1 MRARRAKR
9 TAPRRHVL
17 ALCLAGM
24 CAASCGPV
32 VVVAHQDNTREAV
45 DVWVDREYVGQL
57 ELGEELSE
65 KVERGRHLIEARPR
79 GEERTPWTSDGRG
92 WSVFV
97 DRGTILTLLPV
108 IQPEDAAPGAP
119 LEPDGEGESK
129 DPLPIIAPREA
140 GGAGA
145 EASSSGVGHEERS
158 GILGD
163 NPY

>member
-1 MRARRAKR
+1 MRARRVEK
-9 TAPRRHVL
+9 TAPRRHFL
-17 ALCLAGM
+17 ALCLAGTW
-24 CAASCGPV
+24 AASCGPV
-32 VVVAHQDNTREAV
+32 VVVAHQDNTRDAV
-45 DVWVDREYVGQL
+45 YVWVDREYVGQL
-57 ELGEELSE
+57 ELGEELAE

-79 GEERTPWTSDGRG
+79 GEQRSPWTPDGKG

-108 IQPEDAAPGAP
+108 IEPEDAEVGAP

-145 EASSSGVGHEERS
+145 EASSSRVGQKERS
-158 GILGD
+158 GVLGD